1 MHALFNLL
9 AGVNIPTMY
18 AANWH
23 YAREGLQ
30 HNLKKVVEFYR
41 THSMAVESEHF
52 LVRLLQS
59 ISIPKGLSLDRY
71 YANVDA
77 LSLNLGMALKMTSS
91 ISKGHIFN
99 GTFYGPG
106 CTEVLIADNAD
117 FDVEAIDKSWRET
130 QAIRVLRHPR
140 SDLGLNLP
148 DGKRTGSE
156 DGIVVVAINI
166 PMLAVQYRAF
176 RLYEDQYS
184 LETGEPGRTIMQF
197 IHMYVLPNM
206 LYSHFDYV
214 MFNRIYNLERGA
226 PLGESSKPHPFYITD
241 FSSKLNAVHA
251 TILTNLKAVGQDFTG
266 VLRSIPAV
274 TQNNLDEVMSFPEMA
289 PTRQV
294 VWAMALSRLPAI
306 DLMLD
311 LSKGGNNGGAQNR
324 NQMQLNS
331 LMQAV
336 RAYRTGDYFGSVL
349 PRDAL
354 YDVDLEI
361 DAIVDKAREL
371 SGTVQATPA

>member
-1 MHALFNLL
+1 MHGLFNLL
-9 AGVNIPTMY
+9 PGVGMPTMY
-18 AANWH
+18 ATNWH
-23 YAREGLQ
+23 YARDGLR
-30 HNLKKVVEFYR
+30 HNLKKVVEFYH

-59 ISIPKGLSLDRY
+59 ITTPKALPLDRY
-71 YANVDA
+71 YAIVDA

-91 ISKGHIFN
+91 ISKGHVFP

-106 CTEVLIADNAD
+106 CTEVLIADDAD
-117 FDVEAIDKSWRET
+117 FDAAAVTRNWENV

-156 DGIVVVAINI
+156 EGIAVIAINI

-176 RLYEDQYS
+176 RLREDEYAAR
-184 LETGEPGRTIMQF
+184 TGEPGRTIQQF
-197 IHMYVLPNM
+197 VHMHVLPNM

-214 MFNRIYNLERGA
+214 MLNRIYNLESGR
-226 PLGESSKPHPFYITD
+226 PLGESTKPHPFYITD
-241 FSSKLNAVHA
+241 FSQKLNAVHS

-266 VLRSIPAV
+266 VLRSIPVV
-274 TQNNLDEVMSFPEMA
+274 TKETLDDALAIPEMA

-294 VWAMALSRLPAI
+294 VWALALSRFPAI
-306 DLMLD
+306 NLMVDLVE
-311 LSKGGNNGGAQNR
+311 GGNQGGAQTR
-324 NQMQLNS
+324 NQQQLNI

-336 RAYRTGDYFGSVL
+336 RQYRSGGYFSSVL
-349 PRDAL
+349 SGDVL
-354 YDVDLEI
+354 YDVDEEMDNLVEKI
-361 DAIVDKAREL
+361 RSIG
-371 SGTVQATPA
+371 GTVQATPT